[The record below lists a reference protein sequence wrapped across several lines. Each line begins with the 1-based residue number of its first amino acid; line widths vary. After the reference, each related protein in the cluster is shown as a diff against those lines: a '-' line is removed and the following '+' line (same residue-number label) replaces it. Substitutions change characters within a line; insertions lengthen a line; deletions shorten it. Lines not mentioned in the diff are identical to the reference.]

1 MKNENITTTTIL
13 LAFNIFLVL
22 LGLLMINKRI
32 MNTDE
37 KSDSLKVKINQIESQ
52 LDVLIEGAN
61 SAKEKVIVAN
71 EDFIQLSNSMAVSD
85 KILKN
90 LDSGIK
96 GAIKEI
102 KEVNLNLWNIEDKL
116 RICEKNKDFGQ
127 TFIELAR
134 GVYLNND
141 KRSKIKLEINNILDS
156 NIREIKQY
164 ANY

>member
-1 MKNENITTTTIL
+1 MKNETITTNTLL
-13 LAFNIFLVL
+13 LAFNILLVL

-32 MNTDE
+32 INSDE

-90 LDSGIK
+90 LDSEIK
-96 GAIKEI
+96 GAVKEI
-102 KEVNLNLWNIEDKL
+102 KEVKNMTELQNRKL
-116 RICEKNKDFGQ
+116 YISE
-127 TFIELAR
+127 
-134 GVYLNND
+134 
-141 KRSKIKLEINNILDS
+141 
-156 NIREIKQY
+156 
-164 ANY
+164 

>member
-1 MKNENITTTTIL
+1 MKNENITTNTLL
-13 LAFNIFLVL
+13 LAFNILLVL

-32 MNTDE
+32 INSDE

-90 LDSGIK
+90 LDSEIK

-102 KEVNLNLWNIEDKL
+102 KEVKNMTELQNRKL
-116 RICEKNKDFGQ
+116 YISE
-127 TFIELAR
+127 
-134 GVYLNND
+134 
-141 KRSKIKLEINNILDS
+141 
-156 NIREIKQY
+156 
-164 ANY
+164 

>member
-13 LAFNIFLVL
+13 LAFNILLVL

-32 MNTDE
+32 INNNE
-37 KSDSLKVKINQIESQ
+37 NSDSLKAKVNQIESQ

-90 LDSGIK
+90 LDSDIK

-102 KEVNLNLWNIEDKL
+102 KEVKNMTELQNRKL
-116 RICEKNKDFGQ
+116 YISE
-127 TFIELAR
+127 
-134 GVYLNND
+134 
-141 KRSKIKLEINNILDS
+141 
-156 NIREIKQY
+156 
-164 ANY
+164 

>member
-1 MKNENITTTTIL
+1 MKNEKITTNTLL
-13 LAFNIFLVL
+13 LAFNILLVL

-32 MNTDE
+32 INSDE

-90 LDSGIK
+90 LDSDIK

-102 KEVNLNLWNIEDKL
+102 KEVKNMTELQNRKL
-116 RICEKNKDFGQ
+116 YISE
-127 TFIELAR
+127 
-134 GVYLNND
+134 
-141 KRSKIKLEINNILDS
+141 
-156 NIREIKQY
+156 
-164 ANY
+164 

>member
-1 MKNENITTTTIL
+1 MKNEKITTNTLL
-13 LAFNIFLVL
+13 LAFNILLVL

-32 MNTDE
+32 INNDE
-37 KSDSLKVKINQIESQ
+37 KSDSLKVKVNQIESQ

-90 LDSGIK
+90 LDSDIK

-102 KEVNLNLWNIEDKL
+102 KEVKNMTELQNRKL
-116 RICEKNKDFGQ
+116 YISE
-127 TFIELAR
+127 
-134 GVYLNND
+134 
-141 KRSKIKLEINNILDS
+141 
-156 NIREIKQY
+156 
-164 ANY
+164 

>member
-13 LAFNIFLVL
+13 LAFNILIVL

-32 MNTDE
+32 INNDE
-37 KSDSLKVKINQIESQ
+37 KSDSLKAKIHQIESQ
-52 LDVLIEGAN
+52 LDVLIEGGN

-90 LDSGIK
+90 LDSDIK

-102 KEVNLNLWNIEDKL
+102 KEVKNMTELQNRKL
-116 RICEKNKDFGQ
+116 YISE
-127 TFIELAR
+127 
-134 GVYLNND
+134 
-141 KRSKIKLEINNILDS
+141 
-156 NIREIKQY
+156 
-164 ANY
+164 

>member
-1 MKNENITTTTIL
+1 
-13 LAFNIFLVL
+13 
-22 LGLLMINKRI
+22 

-52 LDVLIEGAN
+52 LDVLIEGTN

-90 LDSGIK
+90 LDSDIK

-102 KEVNLNLWNIEDKL
+102 KEVKNMTELQNRKL
-116 RICEKNKDFGQ
+116 YISE
-127 TFIELAR
+127 
-134 GVYLNND
+134 
-141 KRSKIKLEINNILDS
+141 
-156 NIREIKQY
+156 
-164 ANY
+164 

>member
-13 LAFNIFLVL
+13 LAFNILLVL

-32 MNTDE
+32 LNNDE
-37 KSDSLKVKINQIESQ
+37 KSDSLKAKVNQIESQ

-71 EDFIQLSNSMAVSD
+71 EDFIQLSNSIAVSD

-90 LDSGIK
+90 IDSDIK

-102 KEVNLNLWNIEDKL
+102 KEVKNMTELQNRKL
-116 RICEKNKDFGQ
+116 YISE
-127 TFIELAR
+127 
-134 GVYLNND
+134 
-141 KRSKIKLEINNILDS
+141 
-156 NIREIKQY
+156 
-164 ANY
+164 